1 MPKKSD
7 FLQKFRK
14 KNEKFF
20 ISLQFLLKFTI
31 MPSMTYKIFID
42 GKEGTTGLKIF
53 ERFEKRSD
61 LEIMQ
66 IDEDKRKDPVE
77 KARLMNQA
85 DYVFL
90 CLPDSAAIES
100 AELVTNPNTKII
112 DASTAHRTNPDWA
125 YGFPEL
131 DKSFREGIIASK
143 RVAVPGCYAS
153 GSIAICYPLVKSGIM
168 PADYP
173 VVIHAVSGYSGAGKK
188 AIAVYE
194 GDERPQGYDSPRL
207 YALTQAHKHLPE
219 IKKIS
224 GLDFEPV
231 FNPYVCDYF
240 AGMTVT
246 VGLHARMLSKRVTLQ
261 DVWQMFADHY
271 KDARFVQVA
280 PLMGEGVLPEQFIP
294 ADTLAGTNNMQLFV
308 YGNDDRIMIT
318 TRFDNLGKGASGAA
332 VQCMNIMMGIDE
344 ATGLV

>member
-1 MPKKSD
+1 M
-7 FLQKFRK
+7 
-14 KNEKFF
+14 N
-20 ISLQFLLKFTI
+20 
-31 MPSMTYKIFID
+31 YKIFID

-53 ERFEKRSD
+53 ERFAERTD
-61 LEIMQ
+61 LEIML

-85 DYVFL
+85 DFVFL
-90 CLPDSAAIES
+90 CLPDEAAVES
-100 AELVTNPNTKII
+100 AGLVTNPKTKII
-112 DASTAHRTNPDWA
+112 DASTAHRINDDWA

-131 DKSFREGIIASK
+131 DKSFREKIISSK

-153 GSIAICYPLVKSGIM
+153 GSIAILYPLVKSGIL
-168 PADYP
+168 PKDYP

-194 GDERPQGYDSPRL
+194 ADERPQGYDSPRL
-207 YALTQAHKHLPE
+207 YALTQTHKHLPE

-240 AGMTVT
+240 QGMTVT
-246 VGLHARMLSKRVTLQ
+246 VGLHSRLLSEKVTALQ
-261 DVWQMFADHY
+261 VQQMFARHY
-271 KDARFVQVA
+271 EDAHFVQVV
-280 PLMGEGVLPEQFIP
+280 PLMGEGVLPQQFIP
-294 ADTLAGTNNMQLFV
+294 ADTLANTNNMQLFV
-308 YGNDDRIMIT
+308 YGNDERIMIT

-344 ATGLV
+344 KTGLE